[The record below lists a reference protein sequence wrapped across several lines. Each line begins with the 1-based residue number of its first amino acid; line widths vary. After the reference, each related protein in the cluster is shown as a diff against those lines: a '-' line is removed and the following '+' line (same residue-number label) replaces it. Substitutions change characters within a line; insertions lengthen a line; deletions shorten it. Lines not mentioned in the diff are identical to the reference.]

1 MSEPIY
7 KVGDVLEDIQTGDK
21 FLIIFTEIEGLSQ
34 REYEVVCYD
43 THKAFLF
50 NWLSESFLIKKTKR
64 LGNID
69 ISLLLDGEP
78 KKKWKL
84 TDGKWKLTDEDL
96 PDIIDSLE
104 KAGMEVKMATDA
116 VIDGLKVKCVGVDD
130 DGVHITCTKEDI
142 EQAQEVEKAWDK
154 AADIFGHDKLH
165 NDAEEV
171 VKWLKHC
178 IDPNTSCVDC
188 PYNKECNAGGLM
200 QMGDALMKEA
210 VRVFSLILEEKPI
223 NNPTANKTDPSETND
238 ICDEYDALAAEVK
251 KLTEELK
258 FANEA
263 YNRQTICHEAWKQG
277 WIECL
282 KTFKYYLGTDDDK
295 DDWC

>member
-7 KVGDVLEDIQTGDK
+7 KIGDVLEDIQTGDK
-21 FLIIFTEIEGLSQ
+21 FLIIFSEIEGFSK
-34 REYEVVCYD
+34 REYKVVRYD
-43 THKAFLF
+43 IHKTFCLT
-50 NWLSESFLIKKTKR
+50 WLPESLLIKKTKR

-69 ISLLLDGEP
+69 ISLLVGGEEE
-78 KKKWKL
+78 KKKWEV
-84 TDGKWKLTDEDL
+84 TDEDL

-116 VIDGLKVKCVGVDD
+116 AIDGLKVKCVGVDD

-171 VKWLKHC
+171 VKWLKYC

-223 NNPTANKTDPSETND
+223 KNL
-238 ICDEYDALAAEVK
+238 DEYTVDALEAKVK
-251 KLTEELK
+251 KLTDELK

-282 KTFKYYLGTDDDK
+282 KTFKYYLGTDEDEE
-295 DDWC
+295 

>member
-1 MSEPIY
+1 MSEAIY
-7 KVGDVLEDIQTGDK
+7 EVGDVLEDIQTGDK
-21 FLIIFTEIEGLSQ
+21 YLIIFTGIEGFLQ
-34 REYEVVCYD
+34 REYKAICYD

-69 ISLLLDGEP
+69 ISLLVGGEEE
-78 KKKWKL
+78 KKKWEV
-84 TDGKWKLTDEDL
+84 TDEDL

-223 NNPTANKTDPSETND
+223 KNL
-238 ICDEYDALAAEVK
+238 DEYTVDALEAKVK

-263 YNRQTICHEAWKQG
+263 YNRQTICHEAWRQG
-277 WIECL
+277 WTECL
-282 KTFKYYLGTDDDK
+282 KTFKYYLGTNEDEE
-295 DDWC
+295 